1 MVVTMIRRTALYY
14 IFLQLTLISIG
25 ATCIDVFW
33 MNDVRSS
40 FCLTKL
46 LQTFITGVILF
57 IYSLNARKKTQM
69 QSLYLLFSSL
79 FLCLFV
85 KRINPMISDSDIW
98 VWLDTLIII
107 IAVPFLVKN
116 RQHLVRSLHNYMK
129 TSSWGLMLA
138 GIYTIFV
145 FSNFSGLPMLREF
158 ALDNAHQQDA
168 VNLMTEMSALFG
180 YNLLFFSTLHHFSFS
195 GINAWFSSQIQTAY
209 YK

>member
-195 GINAWFSSQIQTAY
+195 GINA
-209 YK
+209 

>member
-14 IFLQLTLISIG
+14 IFLQLTLFSIG

-33 MNDVRSS
+33 MNDVISS

-107 IAVPFLVKN
+107 ITVPFLVKN

-145 FSNFSGLPMLREF
+145 FSNFSGLPMLWEF

-195 GINAWFSSQIQTAY
+195 GINA
-209 YK
+209 

>member
-33 MNDVRSS
+33 MNDVISS

-107 IAVPFLVKN
+107 IAVPFLVIN

-129 TSSWGLMLA
+129 TSPWGLMLA

-195 GINAWFSSQIQTAY
+195 GINA
-209 YK
+209 

>member
-33 MNDVRSS
+33 MNDVISS

-107 IAVPFLVKN
+107 ITVPFLVKN

-145 FSNFSGLPMLREF
+145 FSNFSGLPMLWEF
-158 ALDNAHQQDA
+158 ALDNAH
-168 VNLMTEMSALFG
+168 
-180 YNLLFFSTLHHFSFS
+180 
-195 GINAWFSSQIQTAY
+195 
-209 YK
+209 

>member
-1 MVVTMIRRTALYY
+1 
-14 IFLQLTLISIG
+14 
-25 ATCIDVFW
+25 
-33 MNDVRSS
+33 
-40 FCLTKL
+40 
-46 LQTFITGVILF
+46 
-57 IYSLNARKKTQM
+57 
-69 QSLYLLFSSL
+69 
-79 FLCLFV
+79 
-85 KRINPMISDSDIW
+85 MISDSDIW

-195 GINAWFSSQIQTAY
+195 GINA
-209 YK
+209 

>member
-107 IAVPFLVKN
+107 IAVPFLVIN

-195 GINAWFSSQIQTAY
+195 GINA
-209 YK
+209 